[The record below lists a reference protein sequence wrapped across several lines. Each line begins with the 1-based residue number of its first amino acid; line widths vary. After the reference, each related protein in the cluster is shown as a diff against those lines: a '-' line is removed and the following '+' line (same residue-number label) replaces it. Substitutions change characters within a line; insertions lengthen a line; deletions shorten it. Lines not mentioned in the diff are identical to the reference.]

1 MPEMIPVATQIKPP
15 DPQAGIGM
23 LSSILQLKQQQ
34 QNLQTG
40 QYQQATAAAQSS
52 QAQQQ
57 NSELQALAQFTH
69 AASKDPAY
77 RNPDGTPNVQKY
89 QQDAMAIAPVYGQS
103 YIGQMTSNF
112 NAGVDNSKL
121 LLNLRADQ
129 GQKAAGFFGALAAT
143 PGATSED
150 FLNSLEQARGPSDD
164 PNYQR
169 ILDRAAIHAPQTATM
184 PTDQAS
190 NVIRQYARKVALA
203 FGAPQAQES
212 SPAVQMVQGPRGL
225 VPTNVNPQSPN
236 GTGPVGRPVPNA
248 TPPAIVTPPGGIP
261 TVTGPGG
268 SNPQQVGGAGGGVNP
283 TSQDWENFGAYN
295 ANLNNRVRIASDS
308 IPRIEA
314 AEQAL
319 SAIKS
324 GAGAETYAKWARRLQ
339 AIGAPQGLVDAVGNG
354 NLGAAQEAEKYLFQ
368 TTFSGLRQS
377 MQGDP

>member
-89 QQDAMAIAPVYGQS
+89 QQDAMAVAPVYGQS

-150 FLNSLEQARGPSDD
+150 FLNSLEQARGLSDD

-212 SPAVQMVQGPRGL
+212 SPAVQMVQGPKGL
-225 VPTNVNPQSPN
+225 VPTNVNPQSPSGVGQIGPTQAQGVPPSGQVITDSLGRQFRYN
-236 GTGPVGRPVPNA
+236 AQTNQLEPVGGSSP
-248 TPPAIVTPPGGIP
+248 TPTP
-261 TVTGPGG
+261 
-268 SNPQQVGGAGGGVNP
+268 
-283 TSQDWENFGAYN
+283 
-295 ANLNNRVRIASDS
+295 
-308 IPRIEA
+308 
-314 AEQAL
+314 
-319 SAIKS
+319 
-324 GAGAETYAKWARRLQ
+324 GAGASFSNVGSPPPATSRVWRRTIAGAMRRSARR
-339 AIGAPQGLVDAVGNG
+339 
-354 NLGAAQEAEKYLFQ
+354 ER
-368 TTFSGLRQS
+368 TLRPAHS
-377 MQGDP
+377 LPIKSENSLKRYAREN